1 MTDAQQSKLEKLNGY
16 MNHDCKKC
24 DLHKS
29 SKHVCI
35 QGRGNLDSPI
45 FLVGEAPGASEEI
58 SGQPFCGR
66 AGKLLDHLLEDLH
79 LTDRVYISNVIHCRP
94 PDNRKPTD
102 KEIKICREYLVYE
115 LQTIQP
121 RVIVLLGKTAM
132 KFVESV
138 IHRDHYLHA
147 GCLPIA
153 FKKFCSIPDVLV
165 ICTYHPA
172 YCLRRGDG
180 ATHDLRRALLWAQTQ
195 VNK

>member
-1 MTDAQQSKLEKLNGY
+1 MTDAQQSKLEKLNAC

-24 DLHKS
+24 ELYKS

-35 QGRGNLDSPI
+35 QGRGNLDAPI
-45 FLVGEAPGASEEI
+45 FLVGEAPGNAESET
-58 SGQPFCGR
+58 GKPFMGR
-66 AGKLLDHLLEDLH
+66 AGKLLDHLLEELGLSDK
-79 LTDRVYISNVIHCRP
+79 VFISNVCHCYP

-102 KEIKICREYLVYE
+102 REIKICREYLIYE
-115 LQTIQP
+115 LQIIQP
-121 RVIVLLGKTAM
+121 KVIVLLGKTAM

-153 FKKFCSIPDVLV
+153 FKKFCSVPDVLV
-165 ICTYHPA
+165 ISTFHPA

-180 ATHDLRRALLWAQTQ
+180 AIHDLRRALLWAQKQ
-195 VNK
+195 ASK